1 MFIKGLILDDKMGQD
16 GFENENLMLEA
27 LNNKKFSELN
37 DNLKEMVTEIDKNI
51 SPNTILKAH
60 KKAGVNKT
68 DLIIEVNGLD
78 YNISI
83 KKGTGNSVHQ
93 EKVEEFIDFLGEKY
107 FISEELANDIRFFIW
122 GDGTLD
128 GTGDVS
134 DRLSATQL
142 KNKYPLIIRN
152 LKKFFYIHKRDLI
165 ERFVIKGSKSN
176 SSPDF
181 LYYGTPEKGIIV
193 KSKHV
198 LDWLADDENEKSSSP
213 IPIGRLTFQAWNRN
227 INGGDKSENKRGV
240 IQLKWSSVGKDLP
253 IIYEEAKK

>member
-1 MFIKGLILDDKMGQD
+1 MDDRMGKD
-16 GFENENLMLEA
+16 GFENENLILDA

-37 DNLKEMVTEIDKNI
+37 DNLKRMVTELNEDI
-51 SPNTILKAH
+51 SPNTIIKAY
-60 KKAGVNKT
+60 KKAGINKT

-93 EKVEEFIDFLGEKY
+93 EKVEEFIDFLDEKY
-107 FISEELANDIRFFIW
+107 FISEEIANDIRFFIW
-122 GDGTLD
+122 GDGTFD
-128 GTGDVS
+128 GTGAVS
-134 DRLSATQL
+134 NRLSAKQF
-142 KNKYPLIIRN
+142 KSKYPKIVSN
-152 LKKFFYIHKRDLI
+152 LKKFFYLHKRDLI

-193 KSKHV
+193 KSDDV
-198 LDWLADDENEKSSSP
+198 LNWLADDKNEKTSSP

-227 INGGDKSENKRGV
+227 INGGNKSENKRGV
-240 IQLKWSSVGKDLP
+240 IQLKWSSVGQDLL